1 MAAAARQSAFTVVAP
16 LARAEAVDELSALV
30 ARFDPC
36 LGLESGGRIPFRELP
51 GLHYCSWSVI
61 REDPGAPPGAY
72 LAFEGN
78 VDGDVRSFL
87 EALAA
92 LAGDALREVYAFCEG
107 VGPDT
112 SLVDYWLDHDRG
124 PGTWYV
130 AWRGR
135 ALDEIQREEHL
146 QEQIQEFLDSLP
158 DLKSLAPRELR
169 AAIQAHVSND
179 TALARWAQD
188 PPVTPFLQRVVGP
201 LVDGI
206 RLSPATRPVLYA
218 LGLVVLAGIFG
229 LFVGPTLTALSRGL
243 AVAAAVGF
251 ALYWLAQR
259 HVRRLEDAEPP
270 GLAPELAD
278 VERLRLTTER
288 EDLHL
293 QNHLC
298 LRNVVKAGAFRMGI
312 LRLALFVIG
321 LLHRVYFNRGKL
333 GGIPTIHFA
342 RWVLLPERR
351 ELLFF
356 SNYDGSFEGYLGDF
370 IDGASIGLNSIW
382 TNTHTYPPTKGLFR
396 GGAENEQRF
405 KVFARN
411 AQHRTLAWYAAYPHL
426 SVQNVEHNARIREG
440 LFATMRSDAEVDAW
454 LRRF

>member
-1 MAAAARQSAFTVVAP
+1 LATATQQSAFTVIAP
-16 LARAEAVDELSALV
+16 LARADAADELSALV
-30 ARFDPC
+30 ARFDRF
-36 LGLESGGRIPFRELP
+36 LDVEGGGRIPFAQLP

-61 REDPGAPPGAY
+61 REDPGAHPGAY

-78 VDGDVRSFL
+78 IDGAVRPFL

-92 LAGDALREVYAFCEG
+92 LAGDALREVYAFCAG
-107 VGPDT
+107 VEPGT

-135 ALDEIQREEHL
+135 SLDEIQREEHL
-146 QEQIQEFLDSLP
+146 QQRIQEFLDGLP
-158 DLKSLAPRELR
+158 DLKSFAPRDLR
-169 AAIQAHVSND
+169 AAIQAHVSED
-179 TALARWAQD
+179 AALARWAQD

-201 LVDGI
+201 LLDRI
-206 RLSPATRPVLYA
+206 RLSPATRPVLIA
-218 LGLVVLAGIFG
+218 FGLVALAGVFG
-229 LFVGPTLTALSRGL
+229 VFVGPTLTALSRGL

-259 HVRRLEDAEPP
+259 HVRRLEDDEPP
-270 GLAPELAD
+270 DLAPELAD
-278 VERLRLTTER
+278 VERLRVTTER

-298 LRNVVKAGAFRMGI
+298 LRNVVKPGAFRMGI
-312 LRLALFVIG
+312 LQLALFAIG
-321 LLHRVYFNRGKL
+321 LLHRAYFNRGRL
-333 GGIPTIHFA
+333 GGIPSIHFA

-370 IDGASIGLNSIW
+370 IDGARIGLNSIW
-382 TNTHTYPPTKGLFR
+382 ANTHTYPPTIGLFG
-396 GGAENEQRF
+396 GGAGNEQRF

-426 SVQNVEHNARIREG
+426 SVQNVEHNACIREG
-440 LFATMRSDAEVDAW
+440 LFATMLSDAEVDAW